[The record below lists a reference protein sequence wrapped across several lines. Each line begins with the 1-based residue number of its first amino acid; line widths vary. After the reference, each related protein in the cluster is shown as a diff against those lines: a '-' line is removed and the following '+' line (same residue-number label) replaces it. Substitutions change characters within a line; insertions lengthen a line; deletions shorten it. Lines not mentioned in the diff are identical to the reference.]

1 MSYILVGAVIESG
14 TAFLIREGEEG
25 VWCSEPP
32 YSDARPVGDLEDSVD
47 LRDVVDW
54 RRPLASLA
62 DIPAAIAELQQD
74 LASGM
79 PDVVV
84 NDIYGG
90 VDVSLAESMIHR
102 LESEY
107 LPACRYTDVVEIC
120 GDLLKVPAVQDRPD
134 VVRKIQSIGKAAETA
149 LFAIGGAAAH
159 ERFPR

>member
-120 GDLLKVPAVQDRPD
+120 GDLLKVPAVQDR
-134 VVRKIQSIGKAAETA
+134 RQGMSSAR
-149 LFAIGGAAAH
+149 AAAAMAFTGR
-159 ERFPR
+159 EVK